1 MTHEQVTQWLAAYSK
16 AWETYDPQA
25 IGDLF
30 SADGAYYYYPYDDPT
45 RGREAIVESWLES
58 PDPSGRYNGEYHPVV
73 VEGNRAAAQGRSRYF
88 AEDGTTL
95 EREYRNL
102 FLLTFDDEGRCS
114 EFREWYAKPRGQE
127 V

>member
-1 MTHEQVTQWLAAYSK
+1 MTHEQVAQWLAAYTK

-30 SADGAYYYYPYDDPT
+30 SADASYYFYPYDEPT

-58 PDPSGRYNGEYHPVV
+58 PDPSGRYTGAYQPVI
-73 VEGNRAAAQGRSRYF
+73 VEGNRAAAQGESRYF
-88 AEDGTTL
+88 TEDGQTL